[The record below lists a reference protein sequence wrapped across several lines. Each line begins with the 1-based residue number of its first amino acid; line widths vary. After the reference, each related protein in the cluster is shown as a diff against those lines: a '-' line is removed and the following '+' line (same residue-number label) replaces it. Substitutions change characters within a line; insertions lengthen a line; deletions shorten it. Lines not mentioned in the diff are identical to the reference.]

1 MDDKTLLVE
10 LKKENK
16 ELNEA
21 IDALDGKMWKLQK
34 EINYYR
40 SFIRELL
47 SLVETTK
54 EKIGIKK

>member
-21 IDALDGKMWKLQK
+21 LDALDGRMWKLQK
-34 EINYYR
+34 EINCYR

-47 SLVETTK
+47 SLVESTK
-54 EKIGIKK
+54 EKLGIKK

>member
-21 IDALDGKMWKLQK
+21 LDALDGRM
-34 EINYYR
+34 
-40 SFIRELL
+40 
-47 SLVETTK
+47 
-54 EKIGIKK
+54 

>member
-21 IDALDGKMWKLQK
+21 LDELDGKCENCKKKLIVI
-34 EINYYR
+34 EV
-40 SFIRELL
+40 LL
-47 SLVETTK
+47 ENCFL
-54 EKIGIKK
+54 

>member
-21 IDALDGKMWKLQK
+21 IDALDGKIWNWKQ
-34 EINYYR
+34 E
-40 SFIRELL
+40 
-47 SLVETTK
+47 
-54 EKIGIKK
+54 

>member
-21 IDALDGKMWKLQK
+21 LDALDGKIWKLQK
-34 EINYYR
+34 EI
-40 SFIRELL
+40 IVIEVLL
-47 SLVETTK
+47 ENCFL
-54 EKIGIKK
+54 

>member
-34 EINYYR
+34 ELIVIEVLLENY
-40 SFIRELL
+40 FL
-47 SLVETTK
+47 
-54 EKIGIKK
+54 

>member
-21 IDALDGKMWKLQK
+21 LDALDGKMWKSK
-34 EINYYR
+34 RN
-40 SFIRELL
+40 
-47 SLVETTK
+47 
-54 EKIGIKK
+54 

>member
-16 ELNEA
+16 ELNQA
-21 IDALDGKMWKLQK
+21 LDALDWKMWKLQK
-34 EINYYR
+34 EINCYK

-47 SLVETTK
+47 SLVDSTK
-54 EKIGIKK
+54 